1 MNSHSFNFRL
11 EPTMNMETD
20 QEFRN
25 DPEMANHF
33 VASDRKKTSV
43 CGYCGDVFGVS
54 TDRANHEKE
63 KHVDKGGLISESFS
77 LWTQPPK
84 KVPNHLPE
92 LLFPRLKRSE

>member
-33 VASDRKKTSV
+33 VANDRKKTSV
-43 CGYCGDVFGVS
+43 CAYCGDIFGVS

-63 KHVDKGGLISESFS
+63 NHADKGGLISEFFF
-77 LWTQPPK
+77 LWLKISK
-84 KVPNHLPE
+84 KCQIIPLSTIFKHPTY
-92 LLFPRLKRSE
+92 S

>member
-33 VASDRKKTSV
+33 VANDRKKTSV
-43 CGYCGDVFGVS
+43 CAYCGDIFGVS

-63 KHVDKGGLISESFS
+63 NHADKGGLISKTFLIGSKS
-77 LWTQPPK
+77 LK
-84 KVPNHLPE
+84 KSA
-92 LLFPRLKRSE
+92 KS